1 MAESF
6 KLDAKSREKFGTRVS
21 VQVRRTGL
29 VPCVMMHKKAKPV
42 HLLIEARSFERAV
55 TKGARLLDLAH
66 PGGTDKVFIKEIQW
80 DNLGERILHVDFTK
94 IAMDELLTL
103 EVAVILKGKPI
114 GVVEEGAALD
124 HFIKTLKVQC
134 LPSAIPDMI
143 EIDVAHLKK
152 DQSFK
157 LKEIKSPA
165 GVKLLGEPELVIAT
179 VQEHKIE
186 EVAVAGTTV
195 GPTEPEVITAKK
207 EEPEGEAKEAG
218 KGEKAAAPAKAE
230 KGEKKDEKK
239 KE

>member
-1 MAESF
+1 MAETF
-6 KLDAKSREKFGTRVS
+6 KIDAKSRDKFGSRIS
-21 VQVRRTGL
+21 VQVRRTGM

-42 HLLIEARSFERAV
+42 HLLIEGRSFERAV
-55 TKGARLLDLAH
+55 TKGARLIDLAH
-66 PGGTDKVFIKEIQW
+66 PAGTDKVFIKEIQW
-80 DNLGERILHVDFTK
+80 DHLGERVIHVDFTK

-103 EVAVILKGKPI
+103 EVAVVLKGKPI

-143 EIDVAHLKK
+143 EVDVAQLKK
-152 DQSFK
+152 DQSLK
-157 LKEIKSPA
+157 LKEIKPPA

-186 EVAVAGTTV
+186 EVVPAGATP

-207 EEPEGEAKEAG
+207 EEPEGEAKEGA
-218 KGEKAAAPAKAE
+218 KGEKAAAPAAKAE
-230 KGEKKDEKK
+230 KKEEKK